1 MYDLHMTQAGRMLL
15 YQALVMGLF
24 SEYFSNFYQIY

>member
-24 SEYFSNFYQIY
+24 SEYLSIFYQVY